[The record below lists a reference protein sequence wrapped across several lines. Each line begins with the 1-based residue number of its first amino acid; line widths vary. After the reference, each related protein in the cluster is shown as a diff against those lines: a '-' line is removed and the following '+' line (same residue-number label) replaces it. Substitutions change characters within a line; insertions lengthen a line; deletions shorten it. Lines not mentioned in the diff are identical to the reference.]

1 MAGEFD
7 YDPMNGQPATS
18 GLEATELNDMAFGAQ
33 AGFSYDIRVAPVGE
47 SSVFVLSPFIEG
59 SWLMSQKGAK
69 LDEQDGFDDTWTTI
83 TARLG
88 VTAAIDFIP
97 NLNSAPTGGQYA
109 TVLPPYEGKVIQRV
123 IEEAFP
129 LISYV
134 FFNPGEQNLA
144 PRYSILSKGE
154 ADNFD
159 KEAVLDLTDNKELAG
174 QTATNKKLAVYHEIM
189 NIYAQELKDDDDLTV
204 ELIGSAPKANDGD
217 ALANTVRDY
226 LVNIHGIDA
235 SRITTKGQKMPRIPS
250 GSSATPVNDRPLAD
264 VENRRVEFVFNK
276 PEVYK
281 MLDIKMIDEYPIDN
295 DILVTLNTNVK
306 FSSWNIN
313 IMDEDG
319 KKYTY
324 GPYFGQTERISPYE
338 IMQGKEEGEY
348 SGNIEIVQQDGS
360 TVQDQTE
367 FTLVKEMDDE
377 EKGERYTILFNY
389 GQADAIKNSENEL
402 RTVVAPKVN
411 NNKLLLISGHT
422 DPIGKTQVN
431 SEIAQKRA
439 NEAKDIF
446 VDEFTSQ
453 SKKDNIISHGYGE
466 QYSASTYNN
475 TLPEGRMYNRNVTIH
490 IIPTVE

>member
-1 MAGEFD
+1 
-7 YDPMNGQPATS
+7 
-18 GLEATELNDMAFGAQ
+18 
-33 AGFSYDIRVAPVGE
+33 
-47 SSVFVLSPFIEG
+47 
-59 SWLMSQKGAK
+59 
-69 LDEQDGFDDTWTTI
+69 
-83 TARLG
+83 
-88 VTAAIDFIP
+88 
-97 NLNSAPTGGQYA
+97 
-109 TVLPPYEGKVIQRV
+109 
-123 IEEAFP
+123 
-129 LISYV
+129 
-134 FFNPGEQNLA
+134 
-144 PRYSILSKGE
+144 
-154 ADNFD
+154 
-159 KEAVLDLTDNKELAG
+159 
-174 QTATNKKLAVYHEIM
+174 
-189 NIYAQELKDDDDLTV
+189 
-204 ELIGSAPKANDGD
+204 
-217 ALANTVRDY
+217 
-226 LVNIHGIDA
+226 
-235 SRITTKGQKMPRIPS
+235 
-250 GSSATPVNDRPLAD
+250 
-264 VENRRVEFVFNK
+264 
-276 PEVYK
+276 
-281 MLDIKMIDEYPIDN
+281 
-295 DILVTLNTNVK
+295 
-306 FSSWNIN
+306 
-313 IMDEDG
+313 MDEDG